1 MKNIPL
7 LPISLLG
14 ALLFAPFALAQTP
27 ADYETARTVEFTALK
42 GNYDEAK
49 KWETK
54 QVPGLKENAAFKMAA
69 GVATLSSPVPPVS
82 GVLVGAK
89 GAGCTLYITEGAKLS
104 FKTYL
109 RAYSNLPNTKGFIEM
124 TGGDIASP
132 TGLLRVGTSATF
144 SAQGVMTISGGAL
157 RCGIYVGEVAAAKGS
172 GKLIIKGCAASIQA
186 AEKSPMGQID
196 ETGTI
201 EFILDAA
208 GVSPIDFSTRT
219 FRFAKGARLSVDA
232 SSYTGPSKR
241 VPLILA
247 SKWVGLENLETSV
260 TAQPKGATA
269 TVENGKIGQ
278 QPALFLNIK
287 AQK

>member
-1 MKNIPL
+1 MKHAI
-7 LPISLLG
+7 LPSLCFLG
-14 ALLFAPFALAQTP
+14 ALLCAPCVLNAAV
-27 ADYETARTVEFTALK
+27 DYETARTVEFTALK

-54 QVPGLKENAAFKMAA
+54 QVPGLKENAAFKVEG

-89 GAGCTLYITEGAKLS
+89 GVGSTLYITQGAKLS

-109 RAYSNLPNTKGFIEM
+109 RAYSNIANTKGFIEM
-124 TGGDIASP
+124 TGGNIESP

-157 RCGIYVGEVAAAKGS
+157 RCGIYVGEIAAAKGS
-172 GKLIIKGCAASIQA
+172 DKLIIKGSAASIQA

-196 ETGTI
+196 ETGAI
-201 EFILDAA
+201 EFVLDAS
-208 GVSPIDFSTRT
+208 GVSPIDFSTRV
-219 FRFAKGARLSVDA
+219 FKFAKGARLNVDA
-232 SSYTGPSKR
+232 SAYAGAPKR
-241 VPLILA
+241 IPLIFA
-247 SKWVGLENLETSV
+247 AKWAGLENLETSV

-278 QPALFLNIK
+278 QPAIFLNIK